1 MTMQQLLDTLTRNRL
16 LETRGQVEAFDKA
29 LEQFAVHPEASAH
42 LRELHLVLDDRTT
55 KIGVMWG
62 VIHLLES
69 FDIEKQLQGFIAAL
83 PTLQKQA
90 PEFVK
95 TLNFRLLNDEAARG
109 RYKAAYQA
117 ADTPARSLLASSLA
131 EIIETEE
138 PPLRD
143 YACEVVAPS

>member
-16 LETRGQVEAFDKA
+16 LETKEQVESFDKA
-29 LEQFAVHPEASAH
+29 LEQFASHPEAPAH
-42 LRELHLVLDDRTT
+42 LRELHLVLDDQTT
-55 KIGVMWG
+55 QIGVMYG

-69 FDIEKQLQGFIAAL
+69 FDVEKQLQGFIEAL

-95 TLNFRLLNDEAARG
+95 TLNFRLLNDDAARSKY
-109 RYKAAYQA
+109 RDAYLAAKS
-117 ADTPARSLLASSLA
+117 PARSLLATSLA
-131 EIIETEE
+131 DIIETEE